1 VKVKVRKVKKLRRV
15 VNVFD
20 AENQVILPEI
30 PDALRKERNVPSVTR
45 KVIFLWYAKPKVKI
59 MAYQE

>member
-1 VKVKVRKVKKLRRV
+1 VKVKVRKVEKLRRV

-20 AENQVILPEI
+20 VENQDILPEI

-45 KVIFLWYAKPKVKI
+45 KVILLWYAKPKVKI
-59 MAYQE
+59 MADQE